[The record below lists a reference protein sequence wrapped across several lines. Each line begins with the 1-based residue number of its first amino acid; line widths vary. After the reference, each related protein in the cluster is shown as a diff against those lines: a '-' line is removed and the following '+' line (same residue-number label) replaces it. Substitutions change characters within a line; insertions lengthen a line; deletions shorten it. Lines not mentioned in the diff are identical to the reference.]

1 VQVPPVQR
9 LPAAHVEQAAHAD
22 KVVKPVAEKK
32 PLLHVHWV
40 EPAAEALLPGQAV
53 HDGVPAALVKVLA
66 AHTERADPDLHE
78 LRATCLDR

>member
-1 VQVPPVQR
+1 VQR

-78 LRATCLDR
+78 LRATCMDR